1 MIRPGVIGAAVLG
14 GGLVVLACGG
24 GSAASTPTTPTT
36 TTTTPAVSG
45 VNTTAM
51 YTQFG
56 NAVTVSIEGTTAVL
70 RTTDVPNHPSP
81 YFGAGNALY
90 EAPQP
95 GMQVAPGVIQTQN
108 IVMRVPLVP
117 QSATASDTPLGPI
130 GVAVNGVTFFNQYA
144 AGRQPLGSGEIGS
157 FDRFNGHPTPTNQY
171 HYHVEPLWITAKVG
185 RGGLIGVLLDGFPV
199 YGPLEGGKLLV
210 SADLDALHGHT
221 GATAQFPNGIY
232 HYHVTADSPYINGSG
247 FKGTP
252 GTVGR

>member
-1 MIRPGVIGAAVLG
+1 MIRPGVTGAVVLG
-14 GGLVVLACGG
+14 GGLVVIACGG

-36 TTTTPAVSG
+36 TTTPAGSG

-81 YFGAGNALY
+81 YFGAGNALC

-130 GVAVNGVTFFNQYA
+130 GVAVNGVAFFNQYA

-171 HYHVEPLWITAKVG
+171 HYHVEPLFLTASSSS
-185 RGGLIGVLLDGFPV
+185 RLLGVLLDGFPV
-199 YGPLEGGKLLV
+199 YAPRDSNGQAPT
-210 SADLDALHGHT
+210 DLDACHGHT
-221 GATAQFPNGIY
+221 GATPDFPAGIY
-232 HYHVTADSPYINGSG
+232 HYHVSNTSPYISG
-247 FKGTP
+247 CYRGTP
-252 GTVGR
+252 GTIG